1 MDFETFKQKVKEELK
16 AGIYPLDDG
25 PGHLPEEE
33 IDAMLK
39 SHDSLLHYQFSGRES
54 YRNETFWI
62 ESTADRIWSADYC

>member
-39 SHDSLLHYQFSGRES
+39 SHDNLLQYQFSGRES

>member
-1 MDFETFKQKVKEELK
+1 MDFETFKQKVKEKLK

-39 SHDSLLHYQFSGRES
+39 SHDSLLQYQFSGRES